1 MEESLPLCWCEIL
14 PWCNS
19 LMTGGR
25 QLGRL
30 EKPGGHDVDVD
41 VDVHGRLH
49 VRNLLSI
56 PASSIVG
63 LQDGGTARGWRSIP
77 APKLRGEGTP
87 PWLIPTWSE
96 TTNQPLRKPRKKT
109 GLLLQ
114 FSSASIDFWSS
125 SIQAACQ
132 DGAAIPPIVSV
143 THTARR
149 EPVGLTEN
157 HENHAK
163 KGNLPRNQRKMKLNS
178 NWESFILKERL
189 F

>member
-14 PWCNS
+14 PWCNN

-41 VDVHGRLH
+41 VDLHGQLH

-96 TTNQPLRKPRKKT
+96 TTNQPIRKPRKKT
-109 GLLLQ
+109 GLLLL
-114 FSSASIDFWSS
+114 FSSASVDFWAS

-132 DGAAIPPIVSV
+132 DGAQYLQLWVWLIQP
-143 THTARR
+143 
-149 EPVGLTEN
+149 GEN
-157 HENHAK
+157 QSASQK
-163 KGNLPRNQRKMKLNS
+163 TMKTMPRKGTYLEIKEKWDSTL
-178 NWESFILKERL
+178 NWESFILKERR